1 MKLLIT
7 TQVYENYAWN
17 EDGSLGTGDDAYWK
31 AKGGNDYVIKQFRGG
46 DEAATAMVM
55 AIRDRIEESND
66 GYREHIVDWEIVE
79 DDYLTQFERDQLEY
93 EGKIVYPAK
102 ELVWA

>member
-1 MKLLIT
+1 MKVVIY
-7 TQVYENYAWN
+7 TQIYENYAWN
-17 EDGSLGTGDDAYWK
+17 EDGTIGKGPDAYWK
-31 AKGGNDYVIKQFRGG
+31 AKGGDEYVVHDIDTEVDATVAVMALREEIEKDNDYF
-46 DEAATAMVM
+46 
-55 AIRDRIEESND
+55 IET
-66 GYREHIVDWEIVE
+66 IVDWQLVS